1 LVIEYKVKNLMDKE
15 NKKIKKPEEK
25 TPTKSL
31 LEDWPSF
38 CAWEQALDNSRS
50 KGIPAFLQEP
60 EDKQKNK
67 EEGKPLSE
75 QNTQQDASTQPGQ
88 GVISNAYTASEEVES
103 KEWTYEDLM
112 NQLQN
117 LEKQIKQV
125 PSASYAELAALK
137 RKLADLNK
145 EIAKRATMRD
155 LSKKISELS
164 KQLQQPEDEEDSES
178 EETEAAEAESAE
190 SKRASG
196 KDTVDTIQD
205 AA

>member
-1 LVIEYKVKNLMDKE
+1 MDQE

-60 EDKQKNK
+60 ENK
-67 EEGKPLSE
+67 EKSKEGVKPLSE
-75 QNTQQDASTQPGQ
+75 LNVQQGASTQLGQ
-88 GVISNAYTASEEVES
+88 GVINSASEES
-103 KEWTYEDLM
+103 GAKQLTYENLM

-117 LEKQIKQV
+117 LEKQIKEV
-125 PSASYAELAALK
+125 PSASYGELAALK
-137 RKLADLNK
+137 KKIADLNK
-145 EIAKRATMRD
+145 EIAKRATMCD

-178 EETEAAEAESAE
+178 EETEASEAESAE
-190 SKRASG
+190 SKHTSDKG
-196 KDTVDTIQD
+196 TVDNRQD